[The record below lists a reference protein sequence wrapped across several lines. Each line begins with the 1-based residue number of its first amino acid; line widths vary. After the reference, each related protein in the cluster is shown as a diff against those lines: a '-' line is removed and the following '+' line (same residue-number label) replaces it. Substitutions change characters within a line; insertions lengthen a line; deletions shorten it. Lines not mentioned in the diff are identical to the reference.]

1 MRIKANFSFN
11 QIVRIKLQRKIQMN
25 QTLNLIQSQNKS
37 KKKMKAKVHKV
48 KFNNKIN
55 NFQKFMI
62 KIPNIIILH

>member
-1 MRIKANFSFN
+1 MRIKANFSIN
-11 QIVRIKLQRKIQMN
+11 QIVKTKLQRKIQMN

-37 KKKMKAKVHKV
+37 KKKMKAKAQKV

-55 NFQKFMI
+55 NFKMI

>member
-1 MRIKANFSFN
+1 MRIKANFSIN
-11 QIVRIKLQRKIQMN
+11 QIVKTKLQRKIQMN

-37 KKKMKAKVHKV
+37 KKKMKAKVQKV

>member
-1 MRIKANFSFN
+1 MRIKANFSIN
-11 QIVRIKLQRKIQMN
+11 QIVKTKLQRKIQMN

-37 KKKMKAKVHKV
+37 KKKMKAKVQKV

-55 NFQKFMI
+55 NFKMI

>member
-1 MRIKANFSFN
+1 
-11 QIVRIKLQRKIQMN
+11 MN
-25 QTLNLIQSQNKS
+25 QTLNLIQSWNKS

-55 NFQKFMI
+55 NLQKFMI